1 MKGVRNVSSMTGI
14 IIGVI
19 LIILGLILLIT
30 WWSMFIKALMAVIPI
45 FLILIGAGALAYF
58 LSEMK
63 SKREVPQ
70 EEKRTE
76 EK

>member
-1 MKGVRNVSSMTGI
+1 MIGI

>member
-1 MKGVRNVSSMTGI
+1 MTGI